1 MKKFH
6 KRLLILFEIIANIH
20 ILLSWLLFRVK
31 YLSKQNNTSVNV
43 SSPKTTDDLS
53 EKKENLIQSVLSDSG
68 NKSFLEIGIGMN
80 PNIERVQLLLKN
92 HIRYTACDFE
102 FVCKNHSSVIR
113 NHFPEENLT
122 QIRFLGNKAGNY
134 NWTLFELL
142 KNKESFDLIYLDG
155 SHTFYTD
162 LPAFMLAHL
171 LLKPCGILM
180 IDDLEWTLNILKRNM
195 AKSFFEYK
203 FYRKMY
209 NFAEYDEEQQATPH
223 IKLIVDELFLKHLC
237 YSPLEKYKHR
247 SIDWVAL
254 KKSEL

>member
-1 MKKFH
+1 MEKFY
-6 KRLLILFEIIANIH
+6 KRLLILSKIITNIH
-20 ILLSWLLFRVK
+20 ILLLWLFFRDK
-31 YLSKQNNTSVNV
+31 YFSNQNNTTVNL

-80 PNIERVQLLLKN
+80 PNIERVKLLLKN

-102 FVCKNHSSVIR
+102 FVCKNHSSAIM

-122 QIRFLGNKAGNY
+122 QIRFLGNKTGNY

-209 NFAEYDEEQQATPH
+209 DFSEYDERQQNTPH
-223 IKLIVDELFLKHLC
+223 IKLITEELFLKHLH
-237 YSPLEKYKHR
+237 YSPISKYQNSH
-247 SIDWVAL
+247 IDWIAL
-254 KKSEL
+254 KKPV